1 MPFVI
6 PLLVRY
12 LSVNI
17 AMANIYILSYLGGGC
32 GEWLSYE
39 IGKDP
44 NYYDIRIANVTD
56 ENKFVIV
63 DPLQEWNFSIK
74 NPYNAQEVDV
84 PEEIKLGVQE
94 KYSEKNLI
102 VPTHYL
108 GKLTDINLSNLKGT
122 RIRYTYN
129 ACPLFYSLLWIK
141 TWVEPKQLNDFER
154 ARVIQCANSSPND
167 PTIKRESNVMDKAME
182 ILSRGYFYS
191 FELSA
196 LRASVRN
203 SLDYVQKFYGF
214 YFRYNQMPL
223 IDYRYMDLE
232 QLMFSPKDAVNDW
245 QEAFG
250 MAEPMNIDN
259 IEEYHNKNIKVI
271 EDTFNMSYDAWRK
284 SKWIL
289 LLKDWVKFKCPNMY

>member
-1 MPFVI
+1 
-6 PLLVRY
+6 
-12 LSVNI
+12 
-17 AMANIYILSYLGGGC
+17 MANIYILSYLGGGC

-108 GKLTDINLSNLKGT
+108 GKLTDINLSNLKG
-122 RIRYTYN
+122 IRLRYSYN
-129 ACPLFYSLLWIK
+129 SCPLFYSLLWIK
-141 TWVEPKQLNDFER
+141 TWIEPRPLDDFER
-154 ARVIQCANSSPND
+154 GRVMECAHGNSGD
-167 PTIKRESNVMDKAME
+167 PALMKESQVIDKAME
-182 ILSRGYFYS
+182 ILQRGYCYS

-196 LRASVRN
+196 LRMGIRN
-203 SLDYVQKFYGF
+203 SSNYIQRFYGF
-214 YFRYNQMPL
+214 YFRYNL
-223 IDYRYMDLE
+223 IPQCDYRYMDLE
-232 QLMFSPKDAVNDW
+232 QLMFNPKENIKVW
-245 QEAFG
+245 QEAFD
-250 MAEPMNIDN
+250 MVEPMNIDN

>member
-1 MPFVI
+1 
-6 PLLVRY
+6 
-12 LSVNI
+12 
-17 AMANIYILSYLGGGC
+17 MANIYILSYLGGGC

-44 NYYDIRIANVTD
+44 NYYDVRIAKLTE
-56 ENKFVIV
+56 ENKFIIV
-63 DPLQEWNFSIK
+63 DPLHEWNFSIK

-84 PEEIKLGVQE
+84 PENIRLGVQE

-102 VPTHYL
+102 IPTHYL
-108 GKLTDINLSNLKGT
+108 GKLTDINLPNVKGT

-129 ACPLFYSLLWIK
+129 SCPLFYSLLWIK
-141 TWVEPKQLNDFER
+141 TWVEPKPLNDFER

-167 PTIKRESNVMDKAME
+167 PTIKRVSTVMDKAME
-182 ILSRGYFYS
+182 ILTRGYFYS

-203 SLDYVQKFYGF
+203 SADYIQKFYGF

-223 IDYRYMDLE
+223 VDYRYMDLE
-232 QLMFSPKDAVNDW
+232 QLMFNPKDAVLDW

-284 SKWIL
+284 SKWIF